1 MRCNNVRFPCFLTMS
16 FMPCYFIIRH
26 VALLFITFLLS
37 IVATAQ
43 SYTPGAG
50 FGIESNI
57 MAGKLIRHTQ
67 KMKGPIPDL
76 STAFEVNFVQQT
88 DGRKVWQQRRHYPV
102 WGFGFTYTNYGIDS
116 IYGQCIAMYPNLQFP
131 VIRTRNFEWTIRA
144 GFGIGYVTRR
154 YERFPDYDT
163 LNTAIGSH
171 VNNFTLFST
180 DFRYH
185 ANEHLDVQ
193 AGFNFSHVSNAALK
207 QPNLGLNMYGAHIGI
222 RYFPVTS
229 RPERI
234 TRKLDPLKNR
244 WLVQAR
250 GSMAF
255 TGSGTVNGPM
265 YPIYIGAVF
274 ASRRWRSNNKMYAG
288 IDYSYHSNIEAFLRN
303 NEIYPGEEKANSWKS
318 AVFVGNEFLFG
329 RVGIVL
335 QVGYYIKEAGLRLDP
350 YYQKLGGNFYILQQE
365 SGVFKEIFLSALLKT
380 HKTQAELAEVGVGI
394 GL

>member
-1 MRCNNVRFPCFLTMS
+1 MTTP
-16 FMPCYFIIRH
+16 FISCSRITRH
-26 VALLFITFLLS
+26 AGLLFISCLLA
-37 IVATAQ
+37 VAATAQ

-57 MAGKLIRHTQ
+57 MAGKLIKHTQ
-67 KMKGPIPDL
+67 KIKGPIPDL
-76 STAFEVNFVQQT
+76 STAFEINLVQQT
-88 DGRKVWQQRRHYPV
+88 DGRKAWQQRRHYPL

-116 IYGQCIAMYPNLQFP
+116 IYGKCIAMYPNLQFP
-131 VIRTRNFEWTIRA
+131 LIRTRNFEWTIRA

-154 YERFPDYDT
+154 YERFPGYDT

-171 VNNFTLFST
+171 INNFTLFST
-180 DFRYH
+180 DLRYH
-185 ANEHLDVQ
+185 ASEHLDVQ
-193 AGFNFSHVSNAALK
+193 AGFNFSHMSNAALK

-234 TRKLDPLKNR
+234 ARKLAPLKNR

-250 GSMAF
+250 ASIAF
-255 TGSGTVNGPM
+255 TESGSANGPL
-265 YPIYIGAVF
+265 YPIYMGAVF
-274 ASRRWRSNNKMYAG
+274 ASKRWRSKNKMYAG
-288 IDYSYHSNIEAFLRN
+288 VDYSYHTNIEAFLKN
-303 NEIYPGEEKANSWKS
+303 NEIYPGEEKSNSWKS

-335 QVGYYIKEAGLRLDP
+335 QVGYYIKQAYLHLDP
-350 YYQKLGGNFYILQQE
+350 YYQKLGGNFYIVQQE
-365 SGVFKEIFLSALLKT
+365 KGPVKELFFSALLKT
-380 HKTQAELAEVGVGI
+380 HKTQAELAEIGIGI